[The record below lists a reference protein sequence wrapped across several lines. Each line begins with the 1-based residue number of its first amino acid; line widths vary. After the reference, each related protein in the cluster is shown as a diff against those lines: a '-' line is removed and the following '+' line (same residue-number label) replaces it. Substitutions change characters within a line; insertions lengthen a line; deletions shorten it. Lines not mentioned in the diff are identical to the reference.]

1 MYQPMIYLHWR
12 QVRVGLIP
20 FVVAAFGLPLLLVQG
35 MGGYDPQSAGVA
47 AYQYLV
53 NAQVWLPVF
62 PALAAATGMTLAL
75 TSWNWDHQLNHV
87 YALSLPI
94 SRWKYATLK
103 MGAGLVLG
111 LIPAAG
117 FWLGVHLAVASVSL
131 PEGLNAYP
139 NALAVRFTLA
149 TLVSYAFFFALAAG
163 TVRTTVVLTT
173 SFLVLLLV
181 GASLMGALVD
191 RVAFLQDTNAME
203 LLVDA
208 LTGRH
213 GPLEVFSGSWMLFD
227 V

>member
-12 QVRVGLIP
+12 QVRVALIP

-53 NAQVWLPVF
+53 NGQTWLPLF
-62 PALAAATGMTLAL
+62 PLLAAATGITLAL
-75 TSWNWDHQLNHV
+75 SSWNWDHQLNHV

-94 SRWKYATLK
+94 SRWRYATLK

-111 LIPAAG
+111 LVPAAS
-117 FWLGVHLAVASVSL
+117 FWVGVHVAAASVSL
-131 PEGLNAYP
+131 PEGLHAYP
-139 NALAVRFTLA
+139 DALAIRFTLA
-149 TLVSYAFFFALAAG
+149 VLVSYAFFFALAAG
-163 TVRTTVVLTT
+163 TVRTTVVLITT
-173 SFLVLLLV
+173 FFVLLLV
-181 GASLMGALVD
+181 GGSVMDFLAD
-191 RVAFLQDTNAME
+191 RFLLLQDTNAVELFME
-203 LLVDA
+203 T